1 MLNELNSASR
11 RQSFRCA
18 HLFALCASVGFAA
31 APASAQHRGDFVV
44 GPGFGIGG
52 GDFAVKYFLARAI
65 ALELYGGGVPYRTND
80 GIAFNVHPFRMSE
93 DYHLVTG
100 VSKVDSWGLAGG
112 VKYYFQK

>member
-1 MLNELNSASR
+1 MLNELHSASR

-31 APASAQHRGDFVV
+31 TPASTQNHGDFVA
-44 GPGFGIGG
+44 GLGFGIGG
-52 GDFAVKYFLARAI
+52 GGFCVKSFLARAI
-65 ALELYGGGVPYRTND
+65 ALEPYGGGVPYRTND

-93 DYHLVTG
+93 DYDLVTG
-100 VSKVDSWGLAGG
+100 VSQVDSWGLAGG